1 MIEHLGAA
9 LHPVALD
16 GCAIAM
22 VQVLAQTIQIATRAG
37 LDLGRLR
44 RWSAGS
50 SLVDHNPVGGF
61 LVPIFPLGQVRYG
74 PPKRFFE
81 RAGCG
86 LFEGERRAQLDLG
99 RDVRAQIVEQTGR
112 GGWIARQLRQFGQP
126 GVEGSIFGD
135 AKQGASE
142 RGRQGACEILTKIEQ
157 LAQVLCGGVAKLT
170 RLARKQ
176 PGGLAMAWAI
186 QEIRREHERAP
197 AGGRDRF
204 GCDGAESERVFMDF
218 RLAAAGIE
226 ASEQGQ
232 VPEKLA
238 GSRAH
243 RRIVEAIAEPAAAVE
258 QLGGVFQLS
267 LARGLPVEQELVVM
281 CPYLRVARHGLAV

>member
-1 MIEHLGAA
+1 VIEHLGAA

-44 RWSAGS
+44 AGPPVLPWLITTRSAV
-50 SLVDHNPVGGF
+50 SLCD
-61 LVPIFPLGQVRYG
+61 IPLGQVRYG
-74 PPKRFFE
+74 PPKRFL
-81 RAGCG
+81 RTRG
-86 LFEGERRAQLDLG
+86 LRSFRSEARAQLDLG
-99 RDVRAQIVEQTGR
+99 AMCARRSSSKLAAAAGSLANCGSLASQASRVVSLAMRSRARANEAGR
-112 GGWIARQLRQFGQP
+112 GPARYSRKSSSLRSSVRWCGEADQARAANSLAAWRWP
-126 GVEGSIFGD
+126 GRS
-135 AKQGASE
+135 
-142 RGRQGACEILTKIEQ
+142 R
-157 LAQVLCGGVAKLT
+157 
-170 RLARKQ
+170 RLAASTSGR
-176 PGGLAMAWAI
+176 PPVG
-186 QEIRREHERAP
+186 EIAS
-197 AGGRDRF
+197 AVT
-204 GCDGAESERVFMDF
+204 GAESERVFMDF

-267 LARGLPVEQELVVM
+267 LARGLPSS
-281 CPYLRVARHGLAV
+281 RSW